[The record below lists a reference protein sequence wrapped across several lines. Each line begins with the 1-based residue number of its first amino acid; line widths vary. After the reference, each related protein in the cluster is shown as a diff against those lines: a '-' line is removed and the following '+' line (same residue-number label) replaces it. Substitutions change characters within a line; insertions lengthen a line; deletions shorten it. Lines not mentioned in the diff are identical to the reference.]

1 MKRLIFSILAIVAV
15 FSIAITGCLVSR
27 RITTQVCKEIDAYS
41 EKISNEKQIYSYG
54 TQIENMWKEKEKI
67 LMTFMNHICFKE
79 ADEKIAELKH
89 NETILEF
96 RESCRQA
103 CLLLNSISE
112 SEAPFLENFF

>member
-54 TQIENMWKEKEKI
+54 TQR
-67 LMTFMNHICFKE
+67 
-79 ADEKIAELKH
+79 KH
-89 NETILEF
+89 VERKGKNSHDIY
-96 RESCRQA
+96 ESY
-103 CLLLNSISE
+103 LL
-112 SEAPFLENFF
+112 